1 MSKIKKENLKKDSP
15 NKHQFDEKFAYRSV
29 ITSAIFAGIFLVISI
44 LFNGGFITSFMNINL
59 ILTSIDI
66 LIKVLAIV
74 LFFFFILTSIGNYKE
89 LTGKPVNFKM
99 MILLF
104 ILSVIQ
110 GFRNEWVFSLSLIGL
125 IVILIYFYI
134 LQER

>member
-1 MSKIKKENLKKDSP
+1 MSKIKKENLKKDSS
-15 NKHQFDEKFAYRSV
+15 NKNQFDEKFAYRSV
-29 ITSAIFAGIFLVISI
+29 IVSAIFAGIFLVISI
-44 LFNGGFITSFMNINL
+44 LFNGGVITSFMNINL

-74 LFFFFILTSIGNYKE
+74 LFFFFILTSIANYKE

-104 ILSVIQ
+104 ILSVVQ